1 MSRSPVTKKSKKPFL
16 KFDANAFE
24 RDLFDGEEGLSRALE
39 YLRTTVFSGGA
50 SDVLSALLTTES
62 RSKLFEYTFF
72 VADEGTAFLLREDL
86 LAGFDLAAPD
96 TSSASFVALSRLA
109 GLITF
114 LPYPPDYPAPPSLTE
129 DFQFIQSAQQVIAIL
144 GDSGLLRQENT
155 TIHQDG
161 ETSSKITKRKMSV
174 SQKHAKQQARRR
186 KDTVN
191 LDEKPFR
198 ALNESVPSSQEEA
211 QELTLRLFEK
221 EKELLNRFI
230 DLLRNPVLSEAIQE
244 QCIPSEDA
252 ISSPNLTKSATTEG
266 GAITEEQSVS
276 TTTSAYPRVQPVK
289 ASLFF
294 ESAEGLGEWRIFMS
308 TNAIKDMRN
317 HRRDKKVFK
326 VILKKIKELSTGFFS
341 DDNQKRLKGQDKG
354 VPIFEA
360 KLTGDLRL
368 IYQID
373 IVSDFER
380 NCESQGI
387 RVFGIFTHAQM
398 DNRMWASLSAQLATK
413 GSEYRRRIDYRKK
426 PQAIGDNVYLPQSW
440 PDVSTEGSPED
451 SANSFVDANDKES
464 VHQWLILEKYSAFSK
479 ELLNCILHDKDSS
492 AVFSVSPYEREVI
505 EHPSSCYVLGRSGT
519 GKTTTMTFK
528 IFGIERTAHARSNE
542 LDAKPRQLFVTR
554 SRVLADKVKEFYAKF
569 ADFLSAAS
577 GEYSSLRNAQSQ
589 AEPEGLVTTDDDDDW
604 RDNLPK
610 RFSELQD
617 QHFPLFLT
625 YDKLCKL
632 VEADLDISFDRPK
645 VATDRRVFRRYG
657 IGCAGA
663 VGDMQDDEEMQ
674 GSFVDFERFCNEY
687 WPHFP
692 EDLAKRLDPALV
704 FSEFI
709 GIIKGSQESLE
720 APDGYLSRET
730 YLDLSKRTR
739 STFAN
744 DRDRIYRLFE
754 RYLALKRPYR
764 DYDIADRAH
773 AILRKIKEGYDLS
786 VDYLYVDEAQDNLII
801 DAFFLRRLCRNPHGL
816 FWAGDTA
823 QTISIGSSF
832 RFNDLKASLYDYERV
847 QRQLYPLA
855 SEKVIVQPAFFQLTT
870 NYRSHGGI
878 VNCAGLI
885 IELITHFWPHSID
898 ALQREKGVV
907 DGSKPVFFT
916 GRKGQVELYKQFLS
930 GEDGSSIEFGAKQ
943 CILVR
948 NNRIKNELRVQVG
961 EIGNVLTLYES
972 KGLEF
977 DDVLLYNFF
986 EDSSCVA
993 SQWRVILNFLATG
1006 EESSIAVPRFDDLR
1020 HAGICTELKFLYV
1033 AITRA
1038 RKNLWIIDRSEKGEP
1053 MKLLLRQKERVELW
1067 DSEAPKLA
1075 VASTEAEWAE
1085 QGKEF
1090 FKKMQYREAIRC
1102 FNRAKLFLERDI
1114 AEAYELRHQARNI
1127 SRSKTQE
1134 AHIDAFKQAAHAFC
1148 SCAEKSSDQR
1158 IQKTYFRNAAEC
1170 FIDAQAIDQA
1180 AMLYEKAREYTI
1192 AAKCYAKAVM
1202 FDDAIRIIETT
1213 NLVDANTAETII
1225 GSARLHYIHVERL
1238 DKTIE
1243 SFDSQEDALE
1253 FLEDFGLDVPRAMV
1267 LEKFGRIHEA
1277 ADLLFAE
1284 GQSEQAVRLLL
1295 KDAKNQESLRRA
1307 VEYILRN
1314 SWKRYSFIVD
1324 TRQQGDGCLNL
1335 LPLMR
1340 DVDKTELPEETIRE
1354 IEMFDAIDRKDNEFL
1369 LNAYGKFR
1377 NLNNPQAAIL
1387 ILDHLLTSSYSSRID
1402 NMPGVVRYLKAWIAY
1417 GEILREIWSRDINA
1431 HKRRTQDLFGFQDE
1445 SEDLF
1450 LLIYGS
1456 ILANHAMTRE
1466 DRHGPFQT
1474 TETGL
1479 VVGRSVLV
1487 SIIKASV
1494 RERLSSMV
1502 ENQIIKVGGI
1512 RNKLFGDPCLAYAL
1526 QGQCYR
1532 SDCRREHIDVKSV
1545 DMTWFNCRVRV
1556 HLLQILFLQ
1565 TVDFA
1570 LTQSDRTRHHQDWIS
1585 SLYNILHPPLLALG
1599 GIADVSSDY
1608 IPELSEGMAAV
1619 AIWLQ
1624 NRTYQIGPNH
1634 VSSWWFRNAIM
1645 EVATIGLWHNGD
1657 RARKF
1662 LIRAPFFTG
1671 EKIIPALDQVLKQS
1685 QIPDLVKALDVS
1697 YPDIIKSGCTFL
1709 YHVIQFNLIV
1719 DVGHLCRLVELL
1731 SATSV
1736 LLFKNLQGK
1745 FHDCLL
1751 PRSWLVYV
1759 LPRLNYNLEYN
1770 IRAPIWWLIKQL
1782 ADLAFHLLSRS
1793 DKDIAHLRGASTYIV
1808 RCLAIQRI
1816 CRAMCLIGFNSTWG
1830 IRNQILQTVT
1840 DLRAVCIGPV
1850 PVMLKP
1856 YLLSKTWSGIRRAAA
1871 CSVPSSGLDWMIQLV
1886 QNGHKPMT
1894 LPSEANIRQ
1903 VTFTDKDHLLS
1914 QLTSIRNRGSSI
1926 RVEQTAIST
1935 PDFESTLNPHVHS
1948 VPNRPIHGDEEN
1960 PSMYEEV
1967 AGPSQE
1973 DYGEDDHDDLLVK
1986 SEEAEVLAE
1995 ESTQVFASKLTSE
2008 EEAAGHIILRFLWR
2022 LRRTKERAALR
2033 IQRWYRAIRARLNEL
2048 EHTGLRGKRA
2058 RYYKDCLTVDF
2069 DRDKQWPSHHHR
2081 LVFLAITPDLLICLD
2096 ALQVQ
2101 LQSNKSKAKKQ
2112 LASKSKDAQID
2123 YEKLHELLSQ
2133 VSADRKHLEQL
2144 KAKVKARSEWHV
2156 NRTLED
2162 LQNVVRDIASFLVS
2176 AKAGQAEQDIGREVG
2191 EIILKKMPS
2200 QSAKRA
2206 KPSLNVDDEY

>member
-1 MSRSPVTKKSKKPFL
+1 MSRSPVTRKSKKPFL
-16 KFDANAFE
+16 KFDSDAFE
-24 RDLFDGEEGLSRALE
+24 RDLVDGEEGLSRALE

-50 SDVLSALLTTES
+50 SDVLSALLATEI
-62 RSKLFEYTFF
+62 RSKLFEYTLS
-72 VADEGTAFLLREDL
+72 VTDEGTAFLLREDL
-86 LAGFDLAAPD
+86 LAGFDLAASD
-96 TSSASFVALSRLA
+96 TSSSSFVALNRLA
-109 GLITF
+109 GFAIF
-114 LPYPPDYPAPPSLTE
+114 LPYSSDYPAPPSLAE
-129 DFQFIQSAQQVIAIL
+129 DFQFVQSAQQVINSL
-144 GDSGLLRQENT
+144 GDSGLLRQENVAV
-155 TIHQDG
+155 HQDG
-161 ETSSKITKRKMSV
+161 ETSPKITKRKMSV

-186 KDTVN
+186 KDTLN
-191 LDEKPFR
+191 IDEKPFR

-211 QELTLRLFEK
+211 QELSLRLFEK

-244 QCIPSEDA
+244 QCIPSEDTV
-252 ISSPNLTKSATTEG
+252 SSPDPTKTATTEG
-266 GAITEEQSVS
+266 GTITEEQSVPRTS
-276 TTTSAYPRVQPVK
+276 SAYPRVQPVK

-308 TNAIKDMRN
+308 TTAIKDMRN
-317 HRRDKKVFK
+317 YRRDKKIFK

-387 RVFGIFTHAQM
+387 RMYGIFTHAQM
-398 DNRMWASLSAQLATK
+398 DNRMWASLSAQLERK
-413 GSEYRRRIDYRKK
+413 GPGYRRRIEYRKK
-426 PQAIGDNVYLPQSW
+426 PQTIGDDVYLPQSW
-440 PDVSTEGSPED
+440 PDVSTED
-451 SANSFVDANDKES
+451 SLADSTNSFVDANDQEL
-464 VHQWLILEKYSAFSK
+464 VHQWLVLEKYSAFSK

-528 IFGIERTAHARSNE
+528 IFGIERTAHAHSSE
-542 LDAKPRQLFVTR
+542 LDAKPRQLFVTQ

-577 GEYSSLRNAQSQ
+577 GESSSLQNAQSQ
-589 AEPEGLVTTDDDDDW
+589 AEPEGLVATDDDDDW

-632 VEADLDISFDRPK
+632 VEADLGISFNRPS
-645 VATDRRVFRRYG
+645 VATERRVFRRYG
-657 IGCAGA
+657 IGNAGMD
-663 VGDMQDDEEMQ
+663 GDTQDDDEMQ

-692 EDLAKRLDPALV
+692 EDLARRLDPALV

-720 APDGYLSRET
+720 APDGYLNRET

-754 RYLALKRPYR
+754 KYLVLKRQYW
-764 DYDIADRAH
+764 DYDIADRSH
-773 AILRKIKEGYDLS
+773 AIIRKIKGRYDLS

-801 DAFFLRRLCRNPHGL
+801 DAFFLRSLCRNPHGL

-847 QRQLYPLA
+847 QRQLYPMA

-878 VNCAGLI
+878 VNCASLI

-898 ALQREKGVV
+898 ALQRERGVV
-907 DGSKPVFFT
+907 DGLKPVFFT
-916 GRKGQVELYKQFLS
+916 GRKDLYRQFLS
-930 GEDGSSIEFGAKQ
+930 GEDGSSIEFGARQ

-948 NNRIKNELRVQVG
+948 NNRVKDELRVQVG

-986 EDSSCVA
+986 EDSSCIA
-993 SQWRVILNFLATG
+993 SQWRVVLNFLAIG

-1033 AITRA
+1033 AVTRA
-1038 RKNLWIIDRSEKGEP
+1038 RKNLWIIDRSDKGEP
-1053 MKLLLRQKERVELW
+1053 MKFLLHQKDKVELW
-1067 DSEAPKLA
+1067 DSEKAPKLA
-1075 VASTEAEWAE
+1075 AASTEAEWAE
-1085 QGKEF
+1085 QGREF

-1102 FNRAKLFLERDI
+1102 FKRAKLVFESKV
-1114 AEAYELRHQARNI
+1114 AEAYDLRHEARNI
-1127 SRSKTQE
+1127 PRSRTQE
-1134 AHIDAFKQAAHAFC
+1134 ARIDAFNKAACAFR
-1148 SCAEKSSDQR
+1148 SCGENSPSQRDQR
-1158 IQKTYFRNAAEC
+1158 AYFRNAAEC
-1170 FIDAQAIDQA
+1170 FADANDIYQA
-1180 AMLYEKAREYTI
+1180 ASLYEKAGEYTI
-1192 AAKCYAKAVM
+1192 AAKCYAKVLK
-1202 FDDAIRIIETT
+1202 FDDAIRIIKTT
-1213 NLVDANTAETII
+1213 NSVDPRTTETII
-1225 GSARLHYIHVERL
+1225 GSSRLHYIHVERF
-1238 DKTIE
+1238 DKAVE
-1243 SFDSQEDALE
+1243 SFDSHEDALE
-1253 FLEDFGLDVPRAMV
+1253 FLEDIGLDVARAMV

-1284 GQSEQAVRLLL
+1284 GQSKQAVQLLL
-1295 KDAKNQESLRRA
+1295 KDAKNRDSLRRA
-1307 VEYILRN
+1307 VEYILRS
-1314 SWKRYSFIVD
+1314 SWKRYSFVVD
-1324 TRQQGDGCLNL
+1324 TRQQGDGCQNL

-1340 DVDKTELPEETIRE
+1340 DVDKTEFPEETIRE
-1354 IEMFDAIDRKDNEFL
+1354 IDMFEAFDRKDNEFL
-1369 LNAYGKFR
+1369 LNTYGNFR
-1377 NLNNPQAAIL
+1377 NLSNPQAAVL
-1387 ILDHLLTSSYSSRID
+1387 ILDYLLTSSDRIRID
-1402 NMPGVVRYLKAWIAY
+1402 NMRDVVRYLKAWIAY

-1431 HKRRTQDLFGFQDE
+1431 DRRRTQDLFGFQNE

-1456 ILANHAMTRE
+1456 ILANHAMTRK
-1466 DRHGPFQT
+1466 DRHGSFQT
-1474 TETGL
+1474 TETG
-1479 VVGRSVLV
+1479 VVVSRSVLV

-1502 ENQIIKVGGI
+1502 ENQIIKIGGI

-1526 QGQCYR
+1526 QGQCYW
-1532 SDCRREHIDVKSV
+1532 SDCRREHIDMKSV

-1585 SLYNILHPPLLALG
+1585 NLYNTLHPSLLALG
-1599 GIADVSSDY
+1599 GIANVSSDY
-1608 IPELSEGMAAV
+1608 IPELSKGMAAV

-1645 EVATIGLWHNGD
+1645 EVATIGLWQDSD

-1662 LIRAPFFTG
+1662 LTRAPFFTG
-1671 EKIIPALDQVLKQS
+1671 QKVLPALGQTLEQS
-1685 QIPDLVKALDVS
+1685 RIPDLLRALDVS
-1697 YPDIIKSGCTFL
+1697 YPDIIKSGCAFIR
-1709 YHVIQFNLIV
+1709 HVIEFGLIIG
-1719 DVGHLCRLVELL
+1719 VGHLCRLVEVL

-1736 LLFKNLQGK
+1736 LLFKNLRGD
-1745 FHDCLL
+1745 FHNCLL

-1759 LPRLNYNLEYN
+1759 FPRLNFNLEYN
-1770 IRAPIWWLIKQL
+1770 IRAPIWSLIRQL
-1782 ADLAFHLLSRS
+1782 EHLAFHLLSRS
-1793 DKDIAHLRGASTYIV
+1793 DEGIAHLRGTSTYIIKY
-1808 RCLAIQRI
+1808 LAIQRI
-1816 CRAMCLIGFNSTWG
+1816 CRAMCLIGFNSTWE
-1830 IRNQILQTVT
+1830 IRDFILQTVT
-1840 DLRAVCIGPV
+1840 GLRAACVGPV

-1856 YLLSKTWSGIRRAAA
+1856 YLLSKTWSGIRRAVA
-1871 CSVPSSGLDWMIQLV
+1871 CSVPFSGLDWMIQLV
-1886 QNGHKPMT
+1886 QNEHKPMAF
-1894 LPSEANIRQ
+1894 PPEANIRQ
-1903 VTFTDKDHLLS
+1903 VTFTDRDHLLS
-1914 QLTSIRNRGSSI
+1914 LLTSIRDRGASVP
-1926 RVEQTAIST
+1926 VEPTAIVK
-1935 PDFESTLNPHVHS
+1935 PDSESSLNPHVHS
-1948 VPNRPIHGDEEN
+1948 IPNQPIHGDEGN
-1960 PSMYEEV
+1960 TSMYEEI
-1967 AGPSQE
+1967 AGPTQE
-1973 DYGEDDHDDLLVK
+1973 DYGEHDHDDLLVK

-1995 ESTQVFASKLTSE
+1995 GSTQIFASKLTSE

-2033 IQRWYRAIRARLNEL
+2033 IQRWYRAIRAHLNEL

-2069 DRDKQWPSHHHR
+2069 DRAKQWPSHRHR

-2101 LQSNKSKAKKQ
+2101 LQANKSKAKKQ

-2144 KAKVKARSEWHV
+2144 KARVKARSEWHI

-2176 AKAGQAEQDIGREVG
+2176 AKAGQAEQDIGREV
-2191 EIILKKMPS
+2191 EEVILKKVPS
-2200 QSAKRA
+2200 QPAKRA

>member
-16 KFDANAFE
+16 KFDTDAFE
-24 RDLFDGEEGLSRALE
+24 RDLVDGEEGLSRAME

-50 SDVLSALLTTES
+50 SDVLSALLTKES
-62 RSKLFEYTFF
+62 RSKLFEYTLF

-86 LAGFDLAAPD
+86 LAGFDLAACD
-96 TSSASFVALSRLA
+96 TSSSSFVALNRLA
-109 GLITF
+109 GFVIF
-114 LPYPPDYPAPPSLTE
+114 LSYPSDYPVPPSLAE
-129 DFQFIQSAQQVIAIL
+129 DFQFVQSTQQVINSL
-144 GDSGLLRQENT
+144 GDSGLLRQENVA
-155 TIHQDG
+155 IHQDG
-161 ETSSKITKRKMSV
+161 ETSPKITKRKMSV

-186 KDTVN
+186 KDTLN
-191 LDEKPFR
+191 IDENPFR

-221 EKELLNRFI
+221 EKELLSRFI
-230 DLLRNPVLSEAIQE
+230 DLLRNPVLSAAIQE

-252 ISSPNLTKSATTEG
+252 VSSPDPIKSATTEG
-266 GAITEEQSVS
+266 GTITEGQSVLRTS
-276 TTTSAYPRVQPVK
+276 SAYPRVQPVK

-308 TNAIKDMRN
+308 TTAIKDMRN
-317 HRRDKKVFK
+317 HRRNKKIFK

-387 RVFGIFTHAQM
+387 RIYGIFTHAQM
-398 DNRMWASLSAQLATK
+398 DNRMWASLSAQLETK
-413 GSEYRRRIDYRKK
+413 GPEYRRRIEYRKK
-426 PQAIGDNVYLPQSW
+426 PQTIGDNVYLPQSW
-440 PDVSTEGSPED
+440 PDVSTED
-451 SANSFVDANDKES
+451 SLADSTNSFVDANDQES
-464 VHQWLILEKYSAFSK
+464 VHQWLVLEKYSAFSK

-528 IFGIERTAHARSNE
+528 IFGIERSALEHSSE
-542 LDAKPRQLFVTR
+542 LDAKPRQLFVTQ

-577 GEYSSLRNAQSQ
+577 GETSSLNNAQSQ
-589 AEPEGLVTTDDDDDW
+589 AEPEGLVATDDDDDW

-632 VEADLDISFDRPK
+632 MEADLGISFDRPK
-645 VATDRRVFRRYG
+645 VTTERRVFRRYS
-657 IGCAGA
+657 IGNAG
-663 VGDMQDDEEMQ
+663 VDGGDTQDDDELQ

-687 WPHFP
+687 WPHFQ
-692 EDLAKRLDPALV
+692 EDLARRLDPALV

-709 GIIKGSQESLE
+709 GIIKGSQESLQ

-754 RYLALKRPYR
+754 KYLALKRQYR
-764 DYDIADRAH
+764 DYDIADRSH
-773 AILRKIKEGYDLS
+773 AIIRKIKEGYELS

-801 DAFFLRRLCRNPHGL
+801 DAFFLRSLCRNPHGL

-878 VNCAGLI
+878 VNCASLI

-898 ALQREKGVV
+898 ALQRERGVV
-907 DGSKPVFFT
+907 DGLKPVFFT
-916 GRKGQVELYKQFLS
+916 GGEDLYRQFLS
-930 GEDGSSIEFGAKQ
+930 GEDGSSIEFGARQ

-948 NNRIKNELRVQVG
+948 NNRVKDELRVRVG

-986 EDSSCVA
+986 EDSSCIV
-993 SQWRVILNFLATG
+993 SQWRVILNFLAIDK
-1006 EESSIAVPRFDDLR
+1006 ESSMAVPRFDDLR

-1033 AITRA
+1033 AVTRA
-1038 RKNLWIIDRSEKGEP
+1038 RKNLWIIDRSDKGEP
-1053 MKLLLRQKERVELW
+1053 MKFLLHQKDKVELW
-1067 DSEAPKLA
+1067 DSENAPKLA
-1075 VASTEAEWAE
+1075 AASTEAEWAE

-1102 FNRAKLFLERDI
+1102 FKRAKLVFESKI
-1114 AEAYELRHQARNI
+1114 AEAYDLRHEARNI
-1127 SRSKTQE
+1127 PRSRTQE
-1134 AHIDAFKQAAHAFC
+1134 TRIDAFNKAACAFR
-1148 SCAEKSSDQR
+1148 SCGEISPSQR
-1158 IQKTYFRNAAEC
+1158 IQRAYFRNAAEC
-1170 FIDAQAIDQA
+1170 FADANDIYQA
-1180 AMLYEKAREYTI
+1180 ASLYEKAGEYTI
-1192 AAKCYAKAVM
+1192 AAKCYAKAIK
-1202 FDDAIRIIETT
+1202 FDDAIRIIKTT
-1213 NLVDANTAETII
+1213 NSVDPGTTETII
-1225 GSARLHYIHVERL
+1225 GSSRLHYIHVERL
-1238 DKTIE
+1238 DKAVE
-1243 SFDSQEDALE
+1243 SFDSHEDALV
-1253 FLEDFGLDVPRAMV
+1253 FLEDIGLDVARAMV

-1284 GQSEQAVRLLL
+1284 GQSKQAVQLLL
-1295 KDAKNQESLRRA
+1295 KDAKNRDSLRRA
-1307 VEYILRN
+1307 VEYILRS
-1314 SWKRYSFIVD
+1314 SWKRYSFVVD
-1324 TRQQGDGCLNL
+1324 TRQQGDRCQNL

-1340 DVDKTELPEETIRE
+1340 DVDKTEFPEETIRE
-1354 IEMFDAIDRKDNEFL
+1354 IDMFEAFDRKDNEFL
-1369 LNAYGKFR
+1369 LNTYGKFR
-1377 NLNNPQAAIL
+1377 NLSNPQAAVL
-1387 ILDHLLTSSYSSRID
+1387 ILDYLLTSSDRIRID
-1402 NMPGVVRYLKAWIAY
+1402 NMRDVVRYLKAWIAY

-1431 HKRRTQDLFGFQDE
+1431 DRRRSQDLFGFQNE

-1450 LLIYGS
+1450 LLVYGS
-1456 ILANHAMTRE
+1456 ILANHAMTKN
-1466 DRHGPFQT
+1466 DRYGSFQT
-1474 TETGL
+1474 TETG
-1479 VVGRSVLV
+1479 VVVNRSVLV

-1512 RNKLFGDPCLAYAL
+1512 RNKLFGDPCLAFAL
-1526 QGQCYR
+1526 QGQCYW
-1532 SDCRREHIDVKSV
+1532 SDCRREHIDMKSV

-1585 SLYNILHPPLLALG
+1585 NLYNILHPSLLALG
-1599 GIADVSSDY
+1599 GIANVSSDY
-1608 IPELSEGMAAV
+1608 IPELSKGMAAV

-1645 EVATIGLWHNGD
+1645 EVATIGLWQD
-1657 RARKF
+1657 RERARKF
-1662 LIRAPFFTG
+1662 LTRAPFYTG
-1671 EKIIPALDQVLKQS
+1671 QKVLPALGQILEQS
-1685 QIPDLVKALDVS
+1685 RIPDLLRALDVS
-1697 YPDIIKSGCTFL
+1697 YSDIIKSGCTFIR
-1709 YHVIQFNLIV
+1709 HVIEFGLIIG
-1719 DVGHLCRLVELL
+1719 VGHLCRLVEVL

-1736 LLFKNLQGK
+1736 LLFKNLRGD
-1745 FHDCLL
+1745 FHNCLL

-1759 LPRLNYNLEYN
+1759 FPRLNFNLEYN
-1770 IRAPIWWLIKQL
+1770 IRAPIWWLIRQL
-1782 ADLAFHLLSRS
+1782 EHLAFHLLSGS
-1793 DKDIAHLRGASTYIV
+1793 DEGIAHLRGTSTYIIK
-1808 RCLAIQRI
+1808 CLAIQRI
-1816 CRAMCLIGFNSTWG
+1816 CRAMCLIGFNSTWE
-1830 IRNQILQTVT
+1830 IRDFILQTVT
-1840 DLRAVCIGPV
+1840 GLRVDCVGPV

-1856 YLLSKTWSGIRRAAA
+1856 YLLSKTWSGIRRAVA
-1871 CSVPSSGLDWMIQLV
+1871 CSVPFSGLDWMIQLV
-1886 QNGHKPMT
+1886 HHEHKPMT
-1894 LPSEANIRQ
+1894 FPPEASIRQ
-1903 VTFTDKDHLLS
+1903 VTFTNRDHLLS
-1914 QLTSIRNRGSSI
+1914 LLTSIRDRGASVP
-1926 RVEQTAIST
+1926 VEPTAIAK
-1935 PDFESTLNPHVHS
+1935 PDSESSLNAHVHS
-1948 VPNRPIHGDEEN
+1948 IPNQPIHGDEGN

-1967 AGPSQE
+1967 AGPTQE

-1995 ESTQVFASKLTSE
+1995 GSTQVFASKLTSE

-2033 IQRWYRAIRARLNEL
+2033 IQRWYRAIRAHLNEL

-2058 RYYKDCLTVDF
+2058 
-2069 DRDKQWPSHHHR
+2069 
-2081 LVFLAITPDLLICLD
+2081 
-2096 ALQVQ
+2096 
-2101 LQSNKSKAKKQ
+2101 
-2112 LASKSKDAQID
+2112 
-2123 YEKLHELLSQ
+2123 
-2133 VSADRKHLEQL
+2133 SADRKHLEQL

-2176 AKAGQAEQDIGREVG
+2176 AKAGQVEQDIGREV
-2191 EIILKKMPS
+2191 EEVILKKMPS
-2200 QSAKRA
+2200 RPEKRA
-2206 KPSLNVDDEY
+2206 KPSFNVDDEY